1 MPFQTLISL
10 SNIQSDL
17 KLLPADIIFLV
28 KGLRNWLDFLDF
40 LSVSRRNLL
49 AYSRRPS
56 SGCGEAVESAP
67 GIFRGREF
75 DPHCY
80 HRASTLPWRSPT
92 GCSVYCARGSQNRQE
107 RNVPPWDG
115 SQSGL
120 DRRTAGPEL
129 ASKQW
134 ALLRPRARWKAHD
147 L

>member
-56 SGCGEAVESAP
+56 SGCGEAVEMP
-67 GIFRGREF
+67 QVLEEGGECRR
-75 DPHCY
+75 
-80 HRASTLPWRSPT
+80 STNPAKRHL
-92 GCSVYCARGSQNRQE
+92 
-107 RNVPPWDG
+107 
-115 SQSGL
+115 
-120 DRRTAGPEL
+120 
-129 ASKQW
+129 
-134 ALLRPRARWKAHD
+134 
-147 L
+147 